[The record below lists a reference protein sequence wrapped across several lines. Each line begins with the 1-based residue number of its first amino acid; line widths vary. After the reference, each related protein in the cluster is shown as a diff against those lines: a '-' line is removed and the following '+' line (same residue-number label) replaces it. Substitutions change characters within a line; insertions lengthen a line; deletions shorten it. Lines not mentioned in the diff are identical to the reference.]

1 VPAVAIA
8 SFVMLSTNNLF
19 AQSKKPNILVIMG
32 DDVGMQR
39 VASFNLDRHEHD
51 QICKV
56 VTTNQLNLQSN
67 EDQTITPR
75 ACRRAVAIP

>member
-1 VPAVAIA
+1 MNPFQSALRLVPAVAIA

-19 AQSKKPNILVIMG
+19 AQSKTPNILVIMG

-56 VTTNQLNLQSN
+56 VTTNQLKNLQSK
-67 EDQTITPR
+67 
-75 ACRRAVAIP
+75 